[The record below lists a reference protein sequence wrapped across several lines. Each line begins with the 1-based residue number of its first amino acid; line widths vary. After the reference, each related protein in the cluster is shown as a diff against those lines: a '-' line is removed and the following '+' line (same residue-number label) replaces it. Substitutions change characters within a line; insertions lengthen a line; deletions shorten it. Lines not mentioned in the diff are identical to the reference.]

1 MKKERTQKDYD
12 IISQSSLKAAVE
24 LTVGILPT
32 LDNKTEISDLVI
44 KLADKFSTWV
54 LGDTVQNQVDRVHE
68 ALNNLDDHP
77 DPDSFQCYQDYSF
90 AENPQ
95 IQNCFH
101 EIHILQDTLGMPRTD
116 FFSDCPTHPSWKDAA
131 NDLVKKLRKQVHE
144 ALAYGKKPGGNGDN
158 GNGNGNGNGGGGN
171 GNGNG
176 PISKKQYGFL
186 MGLHRDLGLEPN
198 KDEIDQLTINE
209 ASSFIEELKA
219 QRDAA

>member
-1 MKKERTQKDYD
+1 MKNERTQKDYD

-24 LTVGILPT
+24 LTIGILPR
-32 LDNKTEISDLVI
+32 LDNETEISDLVL
-44 KLADKFSTWV
+44 KLAGKFSTWV

-77 DPDSFQCYQDYSF
+77 DPDSFNCYQDYTF

-95 IQNCFH
+95 IQNYFLEAH
-101 EIHILQDTLGMPRTD
+101 VLQDTMGIARTD
-116 FFSDCPTHPSWKDAA
+116 FFDKCPTHDSWTEGVKP
-131 NDLVKKLRKQVHE
+131 LVKKLRKQIHE
-144 ALAYGKKPGGNGDN
+144 GLAKYMNPGGNGKKRN
-158 GNGNGNGNGGGGN
+158 GNGWNGNGGN
-171 GNGNG
+171 GND

-186 MGLHRDLGLEPN
+186 MGLHRDLGLDPN